1 MKYRAGY
8 KNQLVEDEIT
18 VISFYPS
25 IDIHTHFID
34 FVKSPDIIDSP
45 VGILTIRA
53 DYAWDG
59 PSGPTIDTENF
70 ITPSLIHDA
79 LYQLMREG
87 HLDPIEYKEPADKLL
102 VKMCKDRG
110 MNPIRRWWT
119 YRGVFRFG
127 GGSTVP
133 GGGKPVITVP

>member
-1 MKYRAGY
+1 MKYKAGY
-8 KNQLVEDEIT
+8 KYQLVEDEIT
-18 VISFYPS
+18 IIPFFP
-25 IDIHTHFID
+25 IKDIYTHFIN
-34 FVKSPDIIDSP
+34 FVCHNDLLEGDKG
-45 VGILTIRA
+45 VLTIKT

-59 PSGPTIDTENF
+59 PSGPTIDTDNF

-87 HLDPIEYKEPADKLL
+87 HLDPITYKEPADRLL
-102 VKMCKDRG
+102 VQMCEDRG

-127 GGSTVP
+127 GRSTVP
-133 GGGKPVITVP
+133 EGDKPVLFVP